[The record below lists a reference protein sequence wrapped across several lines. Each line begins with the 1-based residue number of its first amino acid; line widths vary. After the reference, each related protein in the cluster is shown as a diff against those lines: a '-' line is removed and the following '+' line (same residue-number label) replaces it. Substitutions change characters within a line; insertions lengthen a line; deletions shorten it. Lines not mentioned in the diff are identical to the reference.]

1 MSDRVG
7 VLLVVVSAVGFG
19 TLGIFGKLAA
29 DAGLSIP
36 TVLFFRFLL
45 ATVLVWMG
53 LAARGRLHRFSGRNL
68 AIGLG
73 LGAFGYALMS
83 GLYFWGL
90 SFMTAGLVGIL
101 LYTYP
106 VFVVVLS
113 ALVLD
118 ERVTSKTAFALVLAL
133 SGVALITGGNPA
145 GADPRGIVIVLV
157 GAVVYAG
164 YITVGRV
171 ALDSVPADQLT
182 AHVLP
187 AAACAY
193 LFFGSVTGKLSV
205 PGAISEWAIV
215 VAIAVIA
222 TAIPIFTFFA
232 GIDRIGASRASIV
245 STVEPVVTLL
255 LGAAIL
261 AEPITAVTVGGG
273 GLVLIGVLLVQV
285 E

>member
-7 VLLVVVSAVGFG
+7 ILLVVVSAIGFG
-19 TLGIFGKLAA
+19 TLGILGKLAA
-29 DAGLSIP
+29 EAGLSIP

-45 ATVLVWMG
+45 ASALVWAG
-53 LAARGRLHRFSGRNL
+53 LAVRGRLRRFSGRDL
-68 AIGLG
+68 FVSLG

-90 SFMTAGLVGIL
+90 SFMSAGLVGIL

-118 ERVTSKTAFALVLAL
+118 ERVTRQTASALVLAL
-133 SGVALITGGNPA
+133 TGVALITGGDPA
-145 GADPRGIVIVLV
+145 GADPRGIIVVL
-157 GAVVYAG
+157 GAAVVYAS
-164 YITVGRV
+164 YITLSRV
-171 ALDSVPADQLT
+171 ALDTVPADQLT

-193 LFFGSVTGKLSV
+193 FVFGSAAGTLSV
-205 PGAISEWAIV
+205 PGTISAWSIV
-215 VAIAVIA
+215 VTIAVLA

-261 AEPITAVTVGGG
+261 YEPITLVTVGGG
-273 GLVLIGVLLVQV
+273 GLVLGGVLLVQV

>member
-7 VLLVVVSAVGFG
+7 VLLIIVSAVGFG

-45 ATVLVWMG
+45 ATALVWGG
-53 LAARGRLHRFSGRNL
+53 LAVRGRLRRFSGKDL
-68 AIGLG
+68 FIGLG
-73 LGAFGYALMS
+73 LGAFGYAAMS

-118 ERVTSKTAFALVLAL
+118 ERVTRRTASALVLAL
-133 SGVALITGGNPA
+133 TGVALITGGNPV

-157 GAVVYAG
+157 AAVVYAG
-164 YITVGRV
+164 YITIGRV

-193 LFFGSVTGKLSV
+193 LFFGSATGELFV
-205 PGAISEWAIV
+205 PVALAEWGIV
-215 VAIAVIA
+215 VAMAVLA
-222 TAIPIFTFFA
+222 TTIPIFALFA
-232 GIDRIGASRASIV
+232 GISRIGASRTSIV

-261 AEPITAVTVGGG
+261 GEPVTVVTVGGG
-273 GLVLIGVLLVQV
+273 GLVLLGVLLVQI